1 MQAFRRL
8 TWLAGVTVEINDMM
22 TRLVAMP
29 VFADAAALIV
39 RRQFFGGFAGGE
51 KRVQFLDKLFLS
63 AHQRNQARHVLRHIP
78 GVLRTGPFGEIT
90 VGIVA
95 ESVRIEGRAP
105 VAL

>member
-39 RRQFFGGFAGGE
+39 RRQFFGGFVGCK
-51 KRVQFLDKLFLS
+51 KRVQFLDDFFLP
-63 AHQRNQARHVLRHIP
+63 AHQRDQPWHVLRHIP

-95 ESVRIEGRAP
+95 KSVRIERRAP